1 MKNCKGQSSI
11 ELLLILPV
19 FMLLI
24 FFILELGNIAYHTI
38 LANHTSYE
46 LARIGSMVAVRDQGG
61 RADSYVAEYRMK
73 MALEK
78 MFKRTAGSMNVK
90 AVIQPTGR
98 DPQTKGHVNE
108 DLVVTLTYPIRL
120 IFPGTKYVFADEP
133 KKLGKKKV
141 RAVVRMPIEKP
152 LLN

>member
-1 MKNCKGQSSI
+1 MKNCKGQSAI
-11 ELLLILPV
+11 ELLLVLPI

-46 LARIGSMVAVRDQGG
+46 LARIGSMVAVREHGG
-61 RADSYVAEYRMK
+61 KADSYVAEYRMK
-73 MALEK
+73 NALEK
-78 MFKRTAGSMNVK
+78 MFKRDARYMSVS
-90 AVIQPTGR
+90 AVIQPTGK

-108 DLVVTLTYPIRL
+108 DLIVTLVYPIRL
-120 IFPGTKYVFADEP
+120 IFPGTKYVFADKP
-133 KKLGKKKV
+133 KKLGKKRVK
-141 RAVVRMPIEKP
+141 AVVRMPIEKP